1 MYMYVHCTCSI
12 HVQVTLYDNGTNNS
26 TGIEQLTVRDDTTH
40 DPFARH
46 SGGEGRRRKTN
57 KIFCLLKQPPFMHH
71 TSSSYLVPAFHR
83 PFSALHH
90 ESLEF
95 IRFLFAR
102 LPRPQSL
109 HDLPAARALGLAL
122 AWPDGGGGGRCGQQ
136 VRRRQRGRLWQ
147 RVVVVAGRLLGVVRV
162 LGRLAL
168 SRVIVALLLKHVTPP
183 TAD

>member
-1 MYMYVHCTCSI
+1 MVRSR
-12 HVQVTLYDNGTNNS
+12 GTVVAKEEEEHQ
-26 TGIEQLTVRDDTTH
+26 IL
-40 DPFARH
+40 
-46 SGGEGRRRKTN
+46 
-57 KIFCLLKQPPFMHH
+57 CLLKQPPFTHH
-71 TSSSYLVPAFHR
+71 TDTSYLVPAFHR
-83 PFSALHH
+83 PFSAFHH
-90 ESLEF
+90 KSLEF

-147 RVVVVAGRLLGVVRV
+147 GVVVVAGRLLGVVRV

-168 SRVIVALLLKHVTPP
+168 RRVIVALLLKHVTP